1 MRDAFISTL
10 LKESRKNEKIEVILG
25 DLGFKIFDEYKEEFP
40 NRIFD
45 GGIQEQ
51 NMIGVAAGLSMT
63 GRTVVTYSIANFQS
77 LRALEQIR
85 NDCCYNNRNV
95 KIVSS
100 GAGYIYG
107 SLGMS
112 HHQTEDIS
120 VLRAIPN
127 ITIFSPAD
135 KYESEACTRK
145 MLNTNGT
152 FYLRLGRGGEECLHN
167 EPIKDFEIG
176 KCYKIYEGKNK
187 IAIFATGAI
196 SSYAYHI
203 AKELNIS
210 LYTFP
215 TIKPLNKEQII
226 YICSNFDHVFT
237 LEENNICGGFGSA
250 ISEILIE
257 LDKHPKVTLLGIP
270 DLYQSITGH
279 REYLLDKVDLSI
291 EKLLERIKKEL

>member
-10 LKESRKNEKIEVILG
+10 LKESRMNPNIEVILG
-25 DLGFKIFDEYKEEFP
+25 DLGFKIFDEYREEFP

-51 NMIGVAAGLSMT
+51 NMIGVAAGLTMT
-63 GRTVVTYSIANFQS
+63 GRTVVTYSIANFQA

-100 GAGYIYG
+100 GAGYVYG

-127 ITIFSPAD
+127 ITILSPCD
-135 KYESEACTRK
+135 KYESESCTRA
-145 MLNTNGT
+145 MLNTDGT
-152 FYLRLGRGGEECLHN
+152 FYLRIGRGGEECLHTAS
-167 EPIKDFEIG
+167 IKDFKIG
-176 KCYKIYEGKNK
+176 DCYKIYEGSKD
-187 IAIFATGAI
+187 IVIFTTGAI

-203 AKELNIS
+203 AKELDIS

-226 YICSNFDHVFT
+226 EISNKYKTIVT
-237 LEENNICGGFGSA
+237 LEENNVCGGFGSA
-250 ISEILIE
+250 ISELLIG
-257 LDKHPKVTLLGIP
+257 LDKHPKVIILGIP
-270 DLYQSITGH
+270 DCYQSITGH
-279 REYLLDKVDLSI
+279 REYLLDRVELS
-291 EKLLERIKKEL
+291 ENKLMERIKKEL

>member
-10 LKESRKNEKIEVILG
+10 LLESRTNDRIEVILG
-25 DLGFKIFDEYKEEFP
+25 DLGFKIFDEYRNEFP

-120 VLRAIPN
+120 VLRGIPN
-127 ITIFSPAD
+127 ITIFSPCD
-135 KYESEACTRK
+135 KYESKACTK
-145 MLNTNGT
+145 TMLNTEGT
-152 FYLRLGRGGEECLHN
+152 FYLRLGRGGEECLHSS
-167 EPIKDFEIG
+167 PIKDFEIG
-176 KCYKIYEGKNK
+176 KCYKILNENK
-187 IAIFATGAI
+187 DVAIFATGAI
-196 SSYAYHI
+196 SSYAYHV
-203 AKELNIS
+203 AKKLGLS

-215 TIKPLNKEQII
+215 TIKPLNKEYII
-226 YICSNFDHVFT
+226 NITKQYEHVFT
-237 LEENNICGGFGSA
+237 LEENNVCGGFGSA
-250 ISEILIE
+250 IAELLIG
-257 LDKHPKVTLLGIP
+257 LDKHPKVTILGIP
-270 DLYQSITGH
+270 DCYQTITGH
-279 REYLLDKVDLSI
+279 REYLLDKVELSE

>member
-10 LKESRKNEKIEVILG
+10 LLESRKNNRIEVILG
-25 DLGFKIFDEYKEEFP
+25 DLGFKIFDEYRNEFP

-51 NMIGVAAGLSMT
+51 NMIGVAAGLSIT

-120 VLRAIPN
+120 VLRGIPN
-127 ITIFSPAD
+127 IVIFSPCD
-135 KYESEACTRK
+135 K
-145 MLNTNGT
+145 
-152 FYLRLGRGGEECLHN
+152 
-167 EPIKDFEIG
+167 
-176 KCYKIYEGKNK
+176 
-187 IAIFATGAI
+187 
-196 SSYAYHI
+196 
-203 AKELNIS
+203 
-210 LYTFP
+210 
-215 TIKPLNKEQII
+215 
-226 YICSNFDHVFT
+226 
-237 LEENNICGGFGSA
+237 
-250 ISEILIE
+250 
-257 LDKHPKVTLLGIP
+257 
-270 DLYQSITGH
+270 
-279 REYLLDKVDLSI
+279 
-291 EKLLERIKKEL
+291 

>member
-10 LKESRKNEKIEVILG
+10 LKESRKNPNIEVILG
-25 DLGFKIFDEYKEEFP
+25 DLGFKIFDEYREEFP

-51 NMIGVAAGLSMT
+51 NMIGVAAGLTMT
-63 GRTVVTYSIANFQS
+63 GRIVVTYSIANFQA

-100 GAGYIYG
+100 GAGYVYG

-120 VLRAIPN
+120 VLRTIPN
-127 ITIFSPAD
+127 ITILSPCD
-135 KYESEACTRK
+135 KYESEACTRA
-145 MLNTNGT
+145 MLNTDGT
-152 FYLRLGRGGEECLHN
+152 FYLRIGRGGEECLHT
-167 EPIKDFEIG
+167 EPIKDFKIG
-176 KCYKIYEGKNK
+176 DCYKVYEGSKD
-187 IAIFATGAI
+187 IVIFSTGAI

-203 AKELNIS
+203 AKELDIS

-215 TIKPLNKEQII
+215 TIKPLNKEQITEI
-226 YICSNFDHVFT
+226 ANKYKTVIT
-237 LEENNICGGFGSA
+237 LEENNVCGGFGSA
-250 ISEILIE
+250 ISELLIG
-257 LDKHPKVTLLGIP
+257 LDKHLKVVILGIP
-270 DLYQSITGH
+270 DCYQSITGH
-279 REYLLDKVDLSI
+279 REYLLDRVELSE

>member
-1 MRDAFISTL
+1 MRDAFVSTL
-10 LKESRKNEKIEVILG
+10 YKESLKNEKIEVILG
-25 DLGFKIFDEYKEEFP
+25 DLGFKIFDEYRSTFP

-63 GRTVVTYSIANFQS
+63 GRTIVTYSIANFQS

-127 ITIFSPAD
+127 ITIFSPCD
-135 KYESEACTRK
+135 KYESEACTRA
-145 MLNTNGT
+145 MLNTEGT
-152 FYLRLGRGGEECLHN
+152 FYLRIGRGGEECLHS
-167 EPIKDFEIG
+167 EPINDFKIG
-176 KCYKIYEGKNK
+176 NCYEVYKGNSDVAIYS
-187 IAIFATGAI
+187 TGAI

-203 AKELNIS
+203 AKSLGLS

-226 YICSNFDHVFT
+226 DISNKYRHIFT
-237 LEENNICGGFGSA
+237 LEENNVCGGFGSA
-250 ISEILIE
+250 IAELLIG
-257 LDKHPKVTLLGIP
+257 LDKHPKVTILGIP
-270 DLYQSITGH
+270 DIYQSITGH
-279 REYLLDKVDLSI
+279 REFLLDKVDLS
-291 EKLLERIKKEL
+291 EDKLLERIKKEL